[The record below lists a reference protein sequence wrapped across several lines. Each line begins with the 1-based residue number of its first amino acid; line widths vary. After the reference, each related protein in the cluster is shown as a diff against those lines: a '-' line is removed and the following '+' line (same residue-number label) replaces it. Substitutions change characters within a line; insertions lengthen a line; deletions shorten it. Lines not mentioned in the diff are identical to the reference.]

1 MDVLT
6 QFYSQESL
14 LRDLT
19 VLAGILVAG
28 WLVFL
33 VVRRVLVAL
42 VRQVSRRTTFAWDD
56 IVVEAGVFGSLAL
69 VAPAVVLALGAGIL
83 ESWGALL
90 SNAANLL
97 LLLAAVGVADRLLTA
112 VLRIYQLRPDSARRP
127 IKGPVQLVKIFVYLM
142 SAVAAIAFV
151 LGKSPWG
158 LLSGIGAFTAVL
170 LLVFRDTILSF
181 VAGMQIVTG
190 DLVRQG
196 DWLEVPAFG
205 ADGDV
210 LDIALYTVRVQNFDK
225 TIVAIPTYKLMDTGF
240 KNWRGM
246 SQSGGR
252 RIKRSLIIDQAT
264 VTFADEKFL
273 ASLKKVQ
280 GVASHIEAKEQEIA
294 AFNAEHGVDPSHP
307 LNGRRLTNLGCFRA
321 YVKHYLEHHP
331 MIRQDMTLIVRQL
344 TPSKEGLPL
353 ELYCF
358 TSTTDWAEYEAI
370 QSDIFDH
377 VLAALPWFRLKTY
390 QRNLGPDTRIPDEIN

>member
-210 LDIALYTVRVQNFDK
+210 
-225 TIVAIPTYKLMDTGF
+225 
-240 KNWRGM
+240 
-246 SQSGGR
+246 
-252 RIKRSLIIDQAT
+252 
-264 VTFADEKFL
+264 
-273 ASLKKVQ
+273 
-280 GVASHIEAKEQEIA
+280 
-294 AFNAEHGVDPSHP
+294 
-307 LNGRRLTNLGCFRA
+307 
-321 YVKHYLEHHP
+321 
-331 MIRQDMTLIVRQL
+331 
-344 TPSKEGLPL
+344 
-353 ELYCF
+353 
-358 TSTTDWAEYEAI
+358 
-370 QSDIFDH
+370 
-377 VLAALPWFRLKTY
+377 
-390 QRNLGPDTRIPDEIN
+390 